1 MASECKVPS
10 LTAFKTKGLKKIYK
24 IQSYDSIRDLRV
36 RSCFALGDKLCQV
49 KSEVDQ
55 FFILLLQQKKE
66 RKMCNF

>member
-10 LTAFKTKGLKKIYK
+10 LTAFKTKGLKKKNK

>member
-10 LTAFKTKGLKKIYK
+10 LTAFKTKGFKKIK

-36 RSCFALGDKLCQV
+36 KSCFALVDKLCQA

-55 FFILLLQQKKE
+55 CFILLLQQKKE

>member
-10 LTAFKTKGLKKIYK
+10 LTAFKTKGLKKINK

>member
-10 LTAFKTKGLKKIYK
+10 LTAFKTKGLKKKKK

-36 RSCFALGDKLCQV
+36 TSCFALGDKLCQV

>member
-1 MASECKVPS
+1 M
-10 LTAFKTKGLKKIYK
+10 TAL
-24 IQSYDSIRDLRV
+24 DLRV